1 MFHSFR
7 VRARVTRSTPLYAGL
22 GLTMLATLLLEIV
35 DSRLLSVGTWHHLSF
50 VAMSV
55 AMLGAAAGAVA
66 VFVLP
71 ARFPLDDGPRQ
82 LATWVGR
89 FAMVLPISRLCRS

>member
-1 MFHSFR
+1 MT
-7 VRARVTRSTPLYAGL
+7 ATYASL

-66 VFVLP
+66 VLVLP